1 LINLKENKQQMKK
14 IFLNLALGF
23 LMVSNAQDYKKPLVS
38 AITEKDLKTDMYQLA
53 ADQFWGREAGT
64 LDELKVS
71 MWFADKMKEAGMK
84 PAGENGT
91 FFQFFEMY
99 RHQINP
105 QSSVTIG
112 DKKLRLWKD
121 ILVQDVTDNQFTA
134 PIVYLEKIEPQDLA
148 SKNISGK
155 VVAIQVSDLNV
166 SKDMTL
172 FERRYP
178 GFIRT
183 KYYKEI
189 VKLGAKGIIFI
200 TDAISDKSWEE
211 VLPQMT
217 RGTYGVEGLREKV
230 EVGIPVFWIKQ
241 ENENWVKN
249 NPEISLNIQTE
260 TYKYPS
266 VNIIGKIEGTDPKL
280 KNEYV
285 LLSGHQDHDGIR
297 QAVKNDT
304 IYNGADDNASTCVA
318 LLAIARSYHKQP
330 AKRSILFV
338 IHGAEERGLLGSR
351 WHASHPV
358 VPKENIVAVL
368 NGDMIGRNDTNE
380 AALLGSEAPH
390 KNSEELVKM
399 ALEANNESTHFKFLK
414 AWDLPEHPEY
424 FYFRSD
430 HIPYVRMGIPALFF
444 TSVLH
449 SQYHTPQDE
458 SENISFKKLYK
469 MTEWIYRTSWKV
481 ANEKARPKLLENFKL
496 ER

>member
-1 LINLKENKQQMKK
+1 MKK
-14 IFLNLALGF
+14 IFLNFALGF
-23 LMVSNAQDYKKPLVS
+23 FIVSNAQTYKKPLIS
-38 AITEKDLKTDMYQLA
+38 PITEKDLKTDMYQMA

-84 PAGENGT
+84 PAGDNGT
-91 FFQFFEMY
+91 FFQFFDMY
-99 RHQINP
+99 RHQISP

-112 DKKLRLWKD
+112 NKNLQLWKD

-134 PIVYLEKIEPQDLA
+134 PILYLGKIEPQELA
-148 SKNISGK
+148 SKNIAGK
-155 VVAIQVSDLNV
+155 VVAIRVSDLNIAQG
-166 SKDMTL
+166 MTL

-178 GFIRT
+178 GFIRA
-183 KYYKEI
+183 KYYKEML
-189 VKLGAKGIIFI
+189 KLGAKGIIFI

-217 RGTYGVEGLREKV
+217 RGTYGVEGIREKV
-230 EVGIPVFWIKQ
+230 DSGIPVFWIKQ

-266 VNIIGKIEGTDPKL
+266 VNIIGKIEGTDSKL

-297 QAVKNDT
+297 HPVNNDT

-330 AKRSILFV
+330 AKRSLLFV

-368 NGDMIGRNDTNE
+368 NGDMIGRNDGSE
-380 AALLGSEAPH
+380 AALLGGEAPH

-399 ALEANNESTHFKFLK
+399 ALDANNESTQFKFLK
-414 AWDLPEHPEY
+414 SWDLPEHPEY

-430 HIPYVRMGIPALFF
+430 HVPYARMGIPALFF

-458 SENISFKKLYK
+458 SENINFKKLYK

-481 ANEKARPKLLENFKL
+481 ANENDRPKLIQDFKL

>member
-1 LINLKENKQQMKK
+1 MKK
-14 IFLNLALGF
+14 IFLNFALGF
-23 LMVSNAQDYKKPLVS
+23 LIISNAQTYKKPLIS
-38 AITEKDLKTDMYQLA
+38 AITEKDLKTDMYQMA

-71 MWFADKMKEAGMK
+71 MWFADKMKAAGMK
-84 PAGENGT
+84 PAGDNGT
-91 FFQFFEMY
+91 FFQFFDMY

-105 QSSVTIG
+105 QSSVKIG
-112 DKKLRLWKD
+112 DKNLQIWKD

-134 PIVYLEKIEPQDLA
+134 PILYLGKIEPEELA

-155 VVAIQVSDLNV
+155 VVAIRVSDLNIE
-166 SKDMTL
+166 KEMTL

-189 VKLGAKGIIFI
+189 SKLGGKGIIFI

-217 RGTYGVEGLREKV
+217 RGTYGVEGIREKV
-230 EVGIPVFWIKQ
+230 EIGIPVLWIKQ

-249 NPEISLNIQTE
+249 NPAISLNIQTD

-280 KNEYV
+280 KSEYV

-297 QAVKNDT
+297 HPVKNDT

-358 VPKENIVAVL
+358 VPKETIVAVL
-368 NGDMIGRNDTNE
+368 NGDMIGRNDNNE
-380 AALLGSEAPH
+380 AALLGGEAPH

-399 ALEANNESTHFKFLK
+399 ALDANDESTQFKFLK

-430 HIPYVRMGIPALFF
+430 HVPYVRMGIPALFF

-458 SENISFKKLYK
+458 SENINFKKLYK

-481 ANEKARPKLLENFKL
+481 ANEQGRPKLIKDFKL

>member
-1 LINLKENKQQMKK
+1 MKK
-14 IFLNLALGF
+14 IFLNFALVF
-23 LMVSNAQDYKKPLVS
+23 LIVSNAQTYKKPLVS
-38 AITEKDLKTDMYQLA
+38 PITEKDLKTDMYQMA

-71 MWFADKMKEAGMK
+71 MWFADKMKATGMK
-84 PAGENGT
+84 PAGDNGT
-91 FFQFFEMY
+91 FFQFFDMY
-99 RHQINP
+99 RHQISP
-105 QSSVTIG
+105 QSSVKIG
-112 DKKLRLWKD
+112 GKNIQLWKD

-134 PIVYLEKIEPQDLA
+134 PILYLGKVEPQELA

-155 VVAIQVSDLNV
+155 VVAIRVSDLNIA
-166 SKDMTL
+166 KEMTL

-189 VKLGAKGIIFI
+189 EKLGAKGIIFI
-200 TDAISDKSWEE
+200 TDAISDKSWVE
-211 VLPQMT
+211 VVPQMT
-217 RGTYGVEGLREKV
+217 RGIYGVEGVREKV

-241 ENENWVKN
+241 DNENWVKN

-297 QAVKNDT
+297 HPVNNDT

-318 LLAIARSYHKQP
+318 LLAIARSYHQQP

-351 WHASHPV
+351 WHASHPL

-368 NGDMIGRNDTNE
+368 NGDMIGRNDNNE
-380 AALLGSEAPH
+380 AALLGGEAPH

-399 ALEANNESTHFKFLK
+399 AFDANNESTQFKFLK

-430 HIPYVRMGIPALFF
+430 HVPYVRVGIPALFF

-458 SENISFKKLYK
+458 SENINFKKLYK

-481 ANEKARPKLLENFKL
+481 ANENERPKLIQNFKL

>member
-1 LINLKENKQQMKK
+1 MNLKKSFLVLS
-14 IFLNLALGF
+14 ILSLNLF
-23 LMVSNAQDYKKPLVS
+23 NAQSYKKPLVS
-38 AITEKDLKTDMYQLA
+38 AITEKDLRTDMYQMA

-84 PAGENGT
+84 PAGDNGT
-91 FFQFFEMY
+91 FFQFFDMY
-99 RHQINP
+99 RHQVSP
-105 QSSVTIG
+105 QSSVKIG
-112 DKKLRLWKD
+112 DKNLKIWKD
-121 ILVQDVTDNQFTA
+121 ILVQDVTDNNFTA
-134 PIVYLEKIEPQDLA
+134 PILYLGKIEPQDLA
-148 SKNISGK
+148 SKNIAGK
-155 VVAIQVSDLNV
+155 VVALKASDLNV
-166 SKDMTL
+166 SKEMTL

-183 KYYKEI
+183 KYYKTI
-189 VKLGAKGIIFI
+189 SQLGAKGIIFI
-200 TDAISDKSWEE
+200 TDDISDKSWVE

-230 EVGIPVFWIKQ
+230 DVGIPVFWIKQ

-266 VNIIGKIEGTDPKL
+266 VNIIGKIEGTDPQL
-280 KNEYV
+280 KKEYV

-297 QAVKNDT
+297 HPVKNDT

-318 LLAIARSYHKQP
+318 MLAMARAYNKQP
-330 AKRSILFV
+330 SKRSILFV

-351 WHASHPV
+351 WHAAHPV
-358 VPKENIVAVL
+358 VPKESIVAVL
-368 NGDMIGRNDTNE
+368 NGDMIGRNDNNE
-380 AALLGSEAPH
+380 AALLGSEVPH

-399 ALEANNESTHFKFLK
+399 ALDANNESTKFKFLK

-430 HIPYVRMGIPALFF
+430 HLPYAKAGIPALFF

-449 SQYHTPQDE
+449 YQYHTPQDE
-458 SENISFKKLYK
+458 SENINFKKLYK

-481 ANEKARPKLLENFKL
+481 ANEPEKPKLIPDFKL